1 MDKMTE
7 EIDLLDFAKKKGW
20 DDARL
25 VQFMVEELGFPEGEA
40 WLNIEILRG
49 ESSGDIIKDGE

>member
-1 MDKMTE
+1 MTE